1 MGPGVISRSS
11 FNRVIQNQDYS
22 ALPHVPK
29 PERKGRCLHRVVGS
43 EQSRDAGGDGCMEG

>member
-22 ALPHVPK
+22 ALPK

-43 EQSRDAGGDGCMEG
+43 EQRGDAGGDGCMEG